1 MTLEIHKFIVEN
13 QHIRN
18 PLLADLIQT
27 KYGES
32 FTRQHIGRTK
42 TKPLE
47 HNIVQESSENIPRKS
62 SAVPRKKRFDF
73 SIDTLKRLLDANP
86 NHILHDE
93 IEHQYIGNVIINN
106 GKQKKTGGKL
116 RSDLIKLCTFIRD
129 VT

>member
-1 MTLEIHKFIVEN
+1 MTLEIHKFIIEN
-13 QHIRN
+13 QDIKS

-47 HNIVQESSENIPRKS
+47 HNFVQKSSKNIPEKS
-62 SAVPRKKRFDF
+62 SAVPRRKRFVL
-73 SIDTLKRLLDANP
+73 SVGKLKEILDENP
-86 NHILHDE
+86 NHYWHDYVE
-93 IEHQYIGNVIINN
+93 EQFIGKN
-106 GKQKKTGGKL
+106 GKAGKL
-116 RSDLIKLCTFIRD
+116 RSDFQKLCEFLRD